1 MSKIEYVQIHP
12 QQLFILKD
20 KIEFKESKELNAQML
35 PQIYNGATSWE
46 EVNLYAY
53 DLLINH
59 QLNLKT
65 IQTEMLHLNAY
76 ANWLETQENLNW
88 LTFPDKRSERCLVR
102 FRAELIKQREN
113 RKISPSTA
121 SQRMRSVVKFYRW
134 FKDNYP
140 TDENVEFWLDRKFSI
155 TVFNKFGFENT
166 LKISSTDLAIHNQ
179 RDNSGIDLE
188 GGISPINPAYVEL
201 MLDFAKANAPLEIYL
216 MLKIGFYT
224 GMRIGSITDLIV
236 DTIKNFVYSQN
247 PSIGFLNIGPEANP
261 PVQTKFS
268 KTGRIIMP
276 KTLIDELLAY
286 AESPR
291 RLKRIHSAEMNQ
303 ILFLTNRGNKYLD
316 DKGKSINVA
325 IHRLKKL
332 ALEKGRF
339 EFNDFYFHRTR
350 ATFATVLMQYSLN
363 HMSTS
368 AAIQFVQSCCLH
380 KDAQTTLKYVR
391 FIENQE
397 KLSKI
402 SDEYTTLFLGM
413 ENVK

>member
-12 QQLFILKD
+12 QQVIISKN
-20 KIEFKESKELNAQML
+20 KVEFRKSEELETRLL
-35 PQIYNGATSWE
+35 PQIYNGVEPWE
-46 EVNLYAY
+46 EANLYAY
-53 DLLINH
+53 DLMINSR
-59 QLNLKT
+59 LNIKT
-65 IQTEMLHLNAY
+65 IQTEILHLNAY
-76 ANWLETQENLNW
+76 ANWLKTQEDLNW
-88 LTFPDKRSERCLVR
+88 LSFPDRKSERCLVR
-102 FRAELIKQREN
+102 FRGELIRQRDN
-113 RKISPSTA
+113 KRISPSTA

-140 TDENVEFWLDRKFSI
+140 TDSNLEFWQDRKFSI
-155 TVFNKFGFENT
+155 TVLNKFGFENT
-166 LKISSTDLAIHNQ
+166 LKILSTDLAIHNN

-188 GGISPINPAYVEL
+188 GGISPINPAYVER
-201 MLDFAKANAPLEIYL
+201 MLDFAKANAPLEIYF

-224 GMRIGSITDLIV
+224 GMRIGSITDLKV

-247 PSIGFLNIGPEANP
+247 LSVGFLNIGPEANP

-276 KTLIDELLAY
+276 KTLIDELLSY

-350 ATFATVLMQYSLN
+350 ATFATVLMQYCLN

>member
-1 MSKIEYVQIHP
+1 
-12 QQLFILKD
+12 
-20 KIEFKESKELNAQML
+20 
-35 PQIYNGATSWE
+35 
-46 EVNLYAY
+46 
-53 DLLINH
+53 
-59 QLNLKT
+59 
-65 IQTEMLHLNAY
+65 
-76 ANWLETQENLNW
+76 
-88 LTFPDKRSERCLVR
+88 
-102 FRAELIKQREN
+102 
-113 RKISPSTA
+113 
-121 SQRMRSVVKFYRW
+121 
-134 FKDNYP
+134 
-140 TDENVEFWLDRKFSI
+140 
-155 TVFNKFGFENT
+155 
-166 LKISSTDLAIHNQ
+166 
-179 RDNSGIDLE
+179 
-188 GGISPINPAYVEL
+188 
-201 MLDFAKANAPLEIYL
+201 
-216 MLKIGFYT
+216 
-224 GMRIGSITDLIV
+224 
-236 DTIKNFVYSQN
+236 
-247 PSIGFLNIGPEANP
+247 
-261 PVQTKFS
+261 
-268 KTGRIIMP
+268 MP